1 MNAKFFM
8 GTLEVEHGE
17 SSNYV
22 RYLVVAN
29 SFAAAQVVLEDLAS
43 DYLGEG
49 AAGSVLAHQLV
60 EVGYG
65 TFLDLHEAMPVRYQ
79 ASVSREEVLRTPV
92 SLRKCVASIGAQLKA
107 RDITVS
113 QSILLHAVAAGFG
126 AKNWQV
132 ARTQWAEGRPH
143 FPLDEKGQD
152 ARFSTLRPLLSADPA
167 SGHEPDLAAI
177 LTHYYCS
184 HGIELKEAEAFA
196 LAYLKEWL
204 KAEKALLGNQMV
216 L

>member
-79 ASVSREEVLRTPV
+79 ASVSREEVLRSPV

-107 RDITVS
+107 RGVTVS
-113 QSILLHAVAAGFG
+113 QSVLLHAVAAGFG
-126 AKNWQV
+126 AKNWQI

-167 SGHEPDLAAI
+167 SGAEPDLSAI
-177 LTHYYCS
+177 LTRYYCS
-184 HGIELKEAEAFA
+184 YGIELKKAELFTQE
-196 LAYLKEWL
+196 YIQEWL
-204 KAEKALLGNQMV
+204 KAEQALLGNQMV